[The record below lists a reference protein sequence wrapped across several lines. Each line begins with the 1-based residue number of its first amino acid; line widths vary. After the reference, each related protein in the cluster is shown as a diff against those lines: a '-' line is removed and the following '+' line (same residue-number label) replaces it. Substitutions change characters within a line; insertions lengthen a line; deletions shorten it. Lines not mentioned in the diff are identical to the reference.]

1 MAVTELWL
9 GEFDHEMAQTRR
21 ILERVPEDK
30 LDWRPHPKSMTLGR
44 LATHIAEVPGLA
56 GAVAALPALDIT
68 NFDFNRVASSRQDL
82 LDTFDRSSTEARG
95 ALAALKDESLGH
107 EWSVTMN
114 GRTIL
119 KQPRAVAFRGFAMN
133 HLVHHRAQLTV
144 YLRLLD
150 VPVPGLYGPSA
161 DER

>member
-1 MAVTELWL
+1 MSIVALWV

-21 ILERVPEDK
+21 VLERVPEDK

-44 LATHIAEVPGLA
+44 LAMHVAEIPGLA

-68 NFDFNRVASSRQDL
+68 NVDFNRVASSRQDL
-82 LDTFDRSSTEARG
+82 FDTFDKVSAEARG
-95 ALAALKDESLGH
+95 AIVALQDGSLGD
-107 EWSVTMN
+107 EWTVTFR
-114 GRTIL
+114 GQTVL
-119 KQPRAVAFRGFAMN
+119 KQPRAAAYRGFAMN
-133 HLVHHRAQLTV
+133 HLIHHRAQLAV

-161 DER
+161 DEQ